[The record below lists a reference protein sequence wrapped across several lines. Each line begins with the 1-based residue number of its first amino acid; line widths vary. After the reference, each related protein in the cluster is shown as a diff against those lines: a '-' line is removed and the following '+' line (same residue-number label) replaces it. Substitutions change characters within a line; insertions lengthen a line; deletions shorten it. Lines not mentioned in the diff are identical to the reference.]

1 MNRKLGILSLFLS
14 VLFAGCSS
22 EDPAANEGGENNGK
36 DLGYIAV
43 NIVQPGT
50 VTGRSVTVP
59 EGTSSG
65 DFVAGDEEENFAN
78 DATFII
84 YKISQDESR
93 SRTYLST
100 QTIPL
105 EATSQT
111 GSNPAVEKIYSAVLV
126 IDADDELK
134 KPSTNEEEPRFAGI
148 IYCVLNA
155 PKEIKEFD
163 GSANRSEKTLQEFI
177 DNYGSAMKGSFIM
190 SNSTYRD
197 YTDGTTTLSTDITCG
212 TQFTTNDYYTT
223 PNEAL
228 QDPVDIYVERVV
240 ARVDTKRASTFSN
253 EKPDPFG
260 TNEDS
265 KKLTIRI
272 TGMEIANIATK
283 SYLFKNVD
291 GRNVTG
297 SGWPIDW
304 DDLGLWDATNKRCY
318 WETVPTLTGG
328 DYENQSYTAIVGAGT
343 HTAADAG
350 EAGETGGSTEKN
362 VYDEFS
368 DFNENFYIQ
377 PNTSDNKTAVLVTAQ
392 LLDKDNEPADL
403 VWIKGGYFTNTGAL
417 KLVCSHLKAKQWAI
431 KEITAAEGTTT
442 YRNIEPDDL
451 EWARYVDPDAATKIL
466 LNSNLKDYQAIAQ
479 VRTLPSGSFICK
491 ASDVGTD
498 VVKEIKKMV
507 DGTEK
512 SYEISDLNG
521 ASVETDDG
529 RLASETSL
537 YAEVF
542 KNGMCY
548 YFVNIDQTGVFGNV
562 TPTLTKYEGVVRNH
576 IYELTLSSIK
586 GIGTAVFD
594 PEQTIIPVKPPHDEF
609 YHLAARI
616 NVLPWKLVKQNVSF
630 EGN

>member
-22 EDPAANEGGENNGK
+22 DESVINEGGEDNGK

-43 NIVQPGT
+43 NIVQPGA
-50 VTGRSVTVP
+50 VTGRSATVP
-59 EGTSSG
+59 DGTQSG
-65 DFVAGDEEENFAN
+65 GFVSGDEEENFAG

-84 YKISQDESR
+84 YKKKNDASKTHE
-93 SRTYLST
+93 YLST

-105 EATSQT
+105 EATSGPNGQ
-111 GSNPAVEKIYSAVLV
+111 PAVEKIYSAVLV
-126 IDADDELK
+126 IDADDDL
-134 KPSTNEEEPRFAGI
+134 KPSTDPAKDPRFAGI

-163 GSANRSEKTLQEFI
+163 GAEDKTEATLQGLI
-177 DNYGSAMKGSFIM
+177 GSYGSATKGSFIM
-190 SNSTYRD
+190 SNSTYRGYAD
-197 YTDGTTTLSTDITCG
+197 EAKTNLSEDVTCG
-212 TQFTTNDYYTT
+212 TQFTTDNYKTT

-228 QDPVDIYVERVV
+228 ANPVDIYVERVV
-240 ARVDTKRASTFSN
+240 ARVDTKKADPFNN
-253 EKPDPFG
+253 EQPDPFG
-260 TNEDS
+260 TNDNS

-283 SYLFKNVD
+283 SYLFKNVS

-297 SGWPIDW
+297 SGWPTDW
-304 DDLGLWDATNKRCY
+304 NNQVWDANNTRCY
-318 WETVPTLTGG
+318 WETVPTLTAG
-328 DYENQSYTAIVGAGT
+328 DYINQSYTAIVGAGT
-343 HTAADAG
+343 STAAETG
-350 EAGETGGSTEKN
+350 GTGETGGSTEQK
-362 VYDEFS
+362 VYGAFS
-368 DFNENFYIQ
+368 NFDKTLYIQ

-392 LLDKDNEPADL
+392 LLDNANKPADL
-403 VWIKGGYFTNTGAL
+403 VWIKGGYFTNTDAL

-431 KEITAAEGTTT
+431 KTSMPDGKTEF
-442 YRNIEPDDL
+442 RNIEPTDL
-451 EWARYVDPDAATKIL
+451 DWARYVDPDAETKIL

-479 VRTLPSGSFICK
+479 VKTPSAGSFICK
-491 ASDVGTD
+491 ASGVGTD
-498 VVKEIKKMV
+498 AATEIKKKE
-507 DGTEK
+507 GETET
-512 SYEISDLNG
+512 SYGIDDLNG
-521 ASVETDDG
+521 ASVGTDDG

-542 KNGMCY
+542 KNGLCY
-548 YFVNIDQTGVFGNV
+548 YFVNIDQTGVLGNV
-562 TPTLTKYEGVVRNH
+562 TPAPTKYEGVVRNH

-609 YHLAARI
+609 YYLAARI
-616 NVLPWKLVKQNVSF
+616 NVLKWKFVKQNVSF